1 VVSLSRRGVGLV
13 LGPTGYALVRL
24 FPPAGLDA
32 AGAAALA
39 CTLWVAVWWL
49 TETAP
54 IAVTALLPIVLFPV
68 SGVTD
73 AAATAAAYAD
83 PVTFLF
89 LGGFLVALAVERWGL
104 HRRIAVSVVR
114 ALGDDPRRL
123 LGGFMLATAS
133 LSMWVSNTATAMLMV
148 PIALSVVGT
157 PGDAPPDYRAADATR
172 FPTDDAASSSGASP
186 SAASPS
192 GASPSAASSSV
203 PPAPESSAFGT
214 ALVLG
219 VAYAASIGGVATLI
233 GTPPNAILAAV
244 VERSLGVRLDFVRWM
259 LFGVPFA
266 AVFLVAAWGALSA
279 MFAVGDA
286 DATFDAADATGPA
299 DESGEFGSLSTPE
312 RRVLVVFSLVVA
324 GWLTRP
330 FLVDPYVAGVTDGA
344 IAVAGATLLFLVPN
358 GAEEGA
364 LLSWDDATRL
374 PWEVLLVFGGG
385 FAIADAFQTTAL
397 DAWVGASLG
406 GVAGLA
412 PVLTLLVVATLVVF
426 LTEVTSNSAT
436 ASLFV
441 PLAVGVAA
449 SFAVA
454 PLVLATVVAVAASL
468 AFMLP
473 VATPPNAVVF
483 GTGYVTVP
491 EMARAGLVLNLLG
504 VVLLAVAAVVW
515 LPVVWGVSVVP

>member
-172 FPTDDAASSSGASP
+172 FPTDD
-186 SAASPS
+186 
-192 GASPSAASSSV
+192 AASSSV

>member
-13 LGPTGYALVRL
+13 LGPSGYALVRL

-49 TETAP
+49 AETAP
-54 IAVTALLPIVLFPV
+54 IAVTALLPVVLFPV

-104 HRRIAVSVVR
+104 HRRIAVSVVA

-157 PGDAPPDYRAADATR
+157 PGDAPPDYRAPDATR
-172 FPTDDAASSSGASP
+172 FPTGDDEASSGAS
-186 SAASPS
+186 
-192 GASPSAASSSV
+192 SPSAASSV
-203 PPAPESSAFGT
+203 PPAPEASPFGT

-266 AVFLVAAWGALSA
+266 AVFLLAAWGVLSA

-286 DATFDAADATGPA
+286 DATFAAAAAAGPA
-299 DESGEFGSLSTPE
+299 DESGALGALSTPE

-330 FLVDPYVAGVTDGA
+330 FLVDPYVSGVTDGA

-358 GAEEGA
+358 GVEEGA

-397 DAWVGASLG
+397 DAWIGASLG
-406 GVAGLA
+406 GAAGLA
-412 PVLTLLVVATLVVF
+412 PVLTLLVVAVLVVF

-504 VVLLAVAAVVW
+504 VVLLVVAAVVW

>member
-1 VVSLSRRGVGLV
+1 MVSLSRRGVGLV

-54 IAVTALLPIVLFPV
+54 IAVTALLPVVLFPV

-186 SAASPS
+186 SAAS
-192 GASPSAASSSV
+192 SSV

-299 DESGEFGSLSTPE
+299 DESGEFGALSTPE

-358 GAEEGA
+358 GVEEGA

>member
-1 VVSLSRRGVGLV
+1 MVSLSRRGVGLV

-54 IAVTALLPIVLFPV
+54 IAVTALLPVVLFPV

-172 FPTDDAASSSGASP
+172 FPTDDAASSS
-186 SAASPS
+186 
-192 GASPSAASSSV
+192 V

-299 DESGEFGSLSTPE
+299 DESGEFGALSTPE

-358 GAEEGA
+358 GVEEGA

>member
-1 VVSLSRRGVGLV
+1 MVSLSRRGVGLV

-24 FPPAGLDA
+24 FPPADLDA

-54 IAVTALLPIVLFPV
+54 IAVTALLPVVLFPV

-73 AAATAAAYAD
+73 AAALAAAYAD
-83 PVTFLF
+83 PVTVLC

-157 PGDAPPDYRAADATR
+157 SGDAPPDYRAADATR
-172 FPTDDAASSSGASP
+172 FPTDDAASS

-299 DESGEFGSLSTPE
+299 DESGEFGALSTPE

-358 GAEEGA
+358 GVEEGA

>member
-1 VVSLSRRGVGLV
+1 MVSLSRRGVGLV

-24 FPPAGLDA
+24 FPPTGLDA

-54 IAVTALLPIVLFPV
+54 IAVTALLPVVLFPV

-186 SAASPS
+186 S

-233 GTPPNAILAAV
+233 GTPPNAIL
-244 VERSLGVRLDFVRWM
+244 
-259 LFGVPFA
+259 
-266 AVFLVAAWGALSA
+266 
-279 MFAVGDA
+279 
-286 DATFDAADATGPA
+286 
-299 DESGEFGSLSTPE
+299 
-312 RRVLVVFSLVVA
+312 
-324 GWLTRP
+324 
-330 FLVDPYVAGVTDGA
+330 
-344 IAVAGATLLFLVPN
+344 
-358 GAEEGA
+358 
-364 LLSWDDATRL
+364 
-374 PWEVLLVFGGG
+374 
-385 FAIADAFQTTAL
+385 
-397 DAWVGASLG
+397 
-406 GVAGLA
+406 
-412 PVLTLLVVATLVVF
+412 
-426 LTEVTSNSAT
+426 
-436 ASLFV
+436 
-441 PLAVGVAA
+441 
-449 SFAVA
+449 
-454 PLVLATVVAVAASL
+454 
-468 AFMLP
+468 
-473 VATPPNAVVF
+473 
-483 GTGYVTVP
+483 
-491 EMARAGLVLNLLG
+491 
-504 VVLLAVAAVVW
+504 
-515 LPVVWGVSVVP
+515 